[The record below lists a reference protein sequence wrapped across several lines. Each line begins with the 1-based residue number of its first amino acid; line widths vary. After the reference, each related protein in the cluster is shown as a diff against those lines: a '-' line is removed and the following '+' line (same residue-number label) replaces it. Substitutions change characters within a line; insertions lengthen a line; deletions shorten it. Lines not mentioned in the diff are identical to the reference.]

1 MNFLNLLRIKAKLAI
16 IVAICALALPVALAF
31 AASLQRERMMDD
43 RLAELRALV
52 DVAYGLADS
61 LEKEAVAGTIT
72 REDAIARFRSDLRA
86 MWYDNHENYI
96 VMGSMDNR
104 WMLHPAVPQVEG
116 TEGSKDIDKPG
127 TYLITYFTEALASA
141 DDAIIHYR
149 YARPGQ
155 EEKLA
160 KTTFARKFKPWNAFI
175 ASGVYVGDIDDAYRS
190 VLLRLSL
197 LSAIVLAIAA
207 LMAYGVSRN
216 ISGPLASL
224 KAKMEK
230 LAAGDLAFDA
240 SETQRRD
247 EIGEMARTVK
257 VFKDNA
263 LAMQR
268 LRIDQEELKKSAE
281 RERKQTLELM
291 AGNFERQVRGVV
303 AAVSSAATQMQSSA
317 RTMSASADK
326 TREQTLAV
334 AAGAE
339 QATGNVHT
347 VAVASQE
354 LSASISDIGRQVSAA
369 ATVARQAADEGE
381 RTNAAISGLSD
392 AAHKIGEV
400 VALINDIASQTNL
413 LALNATIEAARAGDA
428 GKGFAVVAS
437 EVKALA
443 TQTARATDDIRAQ
456 IGAIQSE
463 TGSAVTAIQSISK
476 TILTVNQI
484 SSAIAAAVEEQAA
497 ATHEITRNVQQAAS
511 STQDVSHNIAGVNS
525 AVQNAGAIADAVLGA
540 ANELARQAQLLNRE
554 VDGFLASVRAA

>member
-72 REDAIARFRSDLRA
+72 REEAIARFRSDLRA

-141 DDAIIHYR
+141 DDAIVHYR

-155 EEKLA
+155 EERLA
-160 KTTFARKFKPWNAFI
+160 KTTFAKKFKPWNAFI
-175 ASGVYVGDIDDAYRS
+175 ASGVYVGDIDEAYRS

-197 LSAIVLAIAA
+197 LSAIVLAGAA

-216 ISGPLASL
+216 ITGPLASL

-230 LAAGDLAFDA
+230 LAGGDLAFDA

-263 LAMQR
+263 LTMQR
-268 LRIDQEELKKSAE
+268 LRIDQEELKKTAE
-281 RERKQTLELM
+281 RERKQALELM

-317 RTMSASADK
+317 RTMSASADQ

-339 QATGNVHT
+339 QAT
-347 VAVASQE
+347 
-354 LSASISDIGRQVSAA
+354 SDIGRQVSEAS
-369 ATVARQAADEGE
+369 TVARQAADEGE
-381 RTNAAISGLSD
+381 RTNTAISGLSH
-392 AAHKIGEV
+392 AAQKIGEV

-540 ANELARQAQLLNRE
+540 ANELARQAQLLSRE